1 MLETMLDLFYAFIFV
16 AGAAGLAV
24 IATLG
29 TTFTTAGDARR
40 PSASVTGKLVQAVV
54 PLRQAAAV
62 VLTLVPRDGTG
73 TKLLHELRQPPPSS
87 SKRSSGS
94 RIWSQS

>member
-1 MLETMLDLFYAFIFV
+1 MLDLFYAFIFV

-40 PSASVTGKLVQAVV
+40 PSASVTGKLVHGRA
-54 PLRQAAAV
+54 RIATIEASGM
-62 VLTLVPRDGTG
+62 RWNTG
-73 TKLLHELRQPPPSS
+73 QLGRVNKLLSTRLTCI
-87 SKRSSGS
+87 RSNGHGQ
-94 RIWSQS
+94 RN

>member
-29 TTFTTAGDARR
+29 TTFITAGDPAGHRR
-40 PSASVTGKLVQAVV
+40 
-54 PLRQAAAV
+54 AAPA
-62 VLTLVPRDGTG
+62 
-73 TKLLHELRQPPPSS
+73 SS
-87 SKRSSGS
+87 SR
-94 RIWSQS
+94 